1 MRVAFDSVVL
11 GAYLHPEAAYPRPVD
26 RVPERLN
33 HLVETLEAAHAKIIV
48 PTPALS
54 EFLVLAASDAPAYVA
69 ELTRSTVFVVEPF
82 DLKAAIEAAESQRR
96 AMDAGSKKSA
106 ATGPW
111 QKVKVDRQIVAIA
124 KVHAVDELYSDDD
137 DVRRLGEAD
146 GVAVRSVADLPL
158 PAVDPQRNLFADP
171 ESESR

>member
-54 EFLVLAASDAPAYVA
+54 EFLVLAASDAPAYLA

-158 PAVDPQRNLFADP
+158 PAVDPQRNLFPDP
-171 ESESR
+171 EAESR